1 MKESLKKYWWIPVLI
16 LLAGAGTWAYFYFR
30 NPKNLIKFGFRSQ
43 NDLGNLLSTI
53 ESRYANRS
61 TEKGIGIYLDVPLT
75 TIIKNKDAREITLNN
90 ISGMLSYEGE
100 NIFQTKGDSKALKN
114 VKVAGKSETPVT
126 DTFQILINGKTI
138 KFLKELVKGN
148 KPKLNYDLTAM
159 AFGDA
164 YHFGGTSIMNE
175 TIPPTGSNEPTGGR
189 G

>member
-1 MKESLKKYWWIPVLI
+1 MKEWLKKYGWIPVLI

-53 ESRYANRS
+53 ENRYANRS

-75 TIIKNKDAREITLNN
+75 TIIKNKSAREITLNN
-90 ISGMLSYEGE
+90 IAGTLSFEGE
-100 NIFQTKGDSKALKN
+100 NIFQTKGDSKVLEN
-114 VKVAGKSETPVT
+114 VKVEGKGETPVT

-138 KFLKELVKGN
+138 KFIKELVKKN
-148 KPKLNYDLTAM
+148 KPKIDYDLTAM

-164 YHFGGTSIMNE
+164 YHFGGSSVVNE
-175 TIPPTGSNEPTGGR
+175 ATEGR